1 PARRQAQHRRRPPG
15 GTSGTAT
22 TAVLPHAAQS
32 GHARTRPPTP
42 LVRDPHR
49 PAVQQL
55 GQQLPVGRAGR
66 PVRIRRHL
74 GRSRDAQTRSGHLP
88 ARPAAAGNPAAANG
102 LRRRRSPQHRSGPTP
117 GNARDPAHRQRHHP
131 PATGPAHPPADEHR
145 PRTSRSAAS
154 KGVWMNASGELPGLD
169 LEKLRD
175 YLAREQPGLISGP
188 LSGELIQGGRSNLT
202 YRVTDGTKQLVVRR
216 PPLGHVLATA
226 HDMGRE
232 FRVMSALSGTP
243 VPVPETIAL
252 CSDET
257 VLGAPFYVMEHVPG
271 TVYRTPELTGELSI
285 DQRRQLSWQLI
296 DVLAELHGTDPQQVG
311 LADFGRPE
319 GFLQRQIRRWSKQL
333 AASRSRDIP
342 GIEELAAELA
352 ERIPQTRRAAIVHG
366 DYRLDNVLVGED
378 QNISAVLHW

>member
-1 PARRQAQHRRRPPG
+1 
-15 GTSGTAT
+15 
-22 TAVLPHAAQS
+22 
-32 GHARTRPPTP
+32 
-42 LVRDPHR
+42 
-49 PAVQQL
+49 
-55 GQQLPVGRAGR
+55 
-66 PVRIRRHL
+66 
-74 GRSRDAQTRSGHLP
+74 
-88 ARPAAAGNPAAANG
+88 
-102 LRRRRSPQHRSGPTP
+102 
-117 GNARDPAHRQRHHP
+117 
-131 PATGPAHPPADEHR
+131 
-145 PRTSRSAAS
+145 
-154 KGVWMNASGELPGLD
+154 MNASGELPGLD

-271 TVYRTPELTGELSI
+271 TVYRTPELTGKLSI

-378 QNISAVLHW
+378 QNISAVLDWEMATLGDPLTDLGLLVVYWEGFNGIQENPIAKGVGPEYGFPKATELLDRYSAKSGADLSSLDWYIAFGYFKISVILEGIHYRFIHNQTVGEGFEHVGALVAPLVARGLAALKEG